1 MTLIYF
7 IFVLGVTV
15 FIHELGHFLFAKK
28 AGVHVFE
35 FSLGMGPKLLK
46 KKRKGDETEYC
57 LRLFPIG
64 GFIAMAGEDT
74 EDEDIPKEKQLIYKR
89 WKDRFMTIIAGVLF
103 NFLLALLLLFVVG
116 VLAGVPKNQAT
127 VRHIEDGY
135 ALSTTNMKEQDKI
148 IAMNGHSI
156 TSTDKLVF
164 YLAVNEGK
172 EATFL
177 VRHTNGEEE
186 EITIAPTK
194 IEDKDGNFTYH
205 FGLEIDNSKTRD
217 WKALL
222 LYPFQK
228 TYSLVE
234 QLLLTCKSLLF
245 GQLSVQNLSGPVG
258 IYSVVGES
266 AKAGFLNILYLIAY
280 LCINVGFINLLPFPA
295 FDGGRALFL
304 IIEKIRGKAVSSRTE
319 NIIHSFGFYLLMAL
333 MVFVTCNDILRL
345 LG

>member
-7 IFVLGVTV
+7 IFVLCVTV

-28 AGVHVFE
+28 AGVHVYE

-46 KKRKGDETEYC
+46 KNRKGDETDYC

-64 GFIAMAGEDT
+64 GFVAMAGEDT
-74 EDEDIPKEKQLIYKR
+74 EDEDVPKEKQLIHKK
-89 WKDRFMTIIAGVLF
+89 WKDRFLTIIAGVLF
-103 NFLLALLLLFVVG
+103 NFLLAFVLLFLVG
-116 VLAGVPKNQAT
+116 LIAGVPKNQAT
-127 VRHIEDGY
+127 VSHIEEGY

-148 IAMNGHSI
+148 ISMDGHSI
-156 TSTDKLVF
+156 TSTDKLIF
-164 YLAVNEGK
+164 YLTINGGK
-172 EATFL
+172 ETTFT
-177 VRHTNGEEE
+177 VKHTDGTKE

-194 IEDKDGNFTYH
+194 IEDQEGNTTYR
-205 FGLEIDNSKTRD
+205 FGLEVDNSKTHD
-217 WKALL
+217 IKALL
-222 LYPFQK
+222 LYPFEK

-234 QLLLTCKSLLF
+234 QLLLTVKSLLF

-266 AKAGFLNILYLIAY
+266 AKAGFINILYLIAY

-304 IIEKIRGKAVSSRTE
+304 LIEKIRGKAISSRTE
-319 NIIHSFGFYLLMAL
+319 NMIHSFGFYLLMAL

>member
-64 GFIAMAGEDT
+64 GFVAMAGEDT
-74 EDEDIPKEKQLIYKR
+74 EDEDIPKEKQLIHKR
-89 WKDRFMTIIAGVLF
+89 WKDRFLTITAGVLF
-103 NFLLALLLLFVVG
+103 NFLLAILLLFIVG
-116 VLAGVPKNQAT
+116 MIVGVPKNQAT
-127 VRHIEDGY
+127 VSHIEDGY
-135 ALSTTNMKEQDKI
+135 ALSTTNMQEQDKI
-148 IAMNGHSI
+148 IAMDGHRI
-156 TSTDKLVF
+156 TSTDKLIF
-164 YLAVNEGK
+164 YLAVNDGRET
-172 EATFL
+172 TFL
-177 VRHTNGEEE
+177 VQHTNGQEE

-194 IEDKDGNFTYH
+194 IEDKEGNVTYR
-205 FGLEIDNSKTRD
+205 FGLEVDNSKTHD

-222 LYPFQK
+222 IYPFQK

-234 QLLLTCKSLLF
+234 QLLLTIKSLLF
-245 GQLSVQNLSGPVG
+245 GQLSVENLSGPVG

-266 AKAGFLNILYLIAY
+266 AKAGFINILYLIAY